1 MSLEHHD
8 PKSTNTRPTLRS
20 CDLKRALEST
30 FLPGHSLSSWVYSF
44 SFFFF
49 KYSFNQWFQIDSPK
63 RNAREWAS
71 SRVLWLLSQPA
82 RAVPD
87 RAEDSHAGADRP
99 AHKGVS
105 SPRQVERGNRGAPR
119 RPDPWAER
127 VRLLRESCGVHA
139 PVSGQAAGP
148 AL

>member
-1 MSLEHHD
+1 MGL
-8 PKSTNTRPTLRS
+8 
-20 CDLKRALEST
+20 
-30 FLPGHSLSSWVYSF
+30 FIQF
-44 SFFFF
+44 FFFF
-49 KYSFNQWFQIDSPK
+49 KYSFNQWFQMDSPK
-63 RNAREWAS
+63 RNTREWAS

-82 RAVPD
+82 RSVPD

-119 RPDPWAER
+119 RPDPWAEC
-127 VRLLRESCGVHA
+127 VLLLRESCRVHA

-148 AL
+148 LSNEHIAWISSVLTLVHVDRNGIG